1 MQLRVAFDSP
11 GHDDVNETVSCER
24 QAMTGPDRSTSTAGG
39 TAASAGEPRRRPGG
53 RSARVRAAVLEA
65 TLDQLAESGYD
76 GLSFEAVAVRAGV
89 HKTTLYRRWSDRT
102 DLVLDA
108 MLELSS
114 QTVPV
119 PDFGSVRA
127 DLLAIARGIAGNLSS
142 PRVLG

>member
-1 MQLRVAFDSP
+1 
-11 GHDDVNETVSCER
+11 
-24 QAMTGPDRSTSTAGG
+24 MTGAEGSTPTAGDK
-39 TAASAGEPRRRPGG
+39 ASSAGERRRRPGG

-102 DLVLDA
+102 ALVLDA

-119 PDFGSVRA
+119 PGLRLRSGGPVGDRPRTSPATSPPRA
-127 DLLAIARGIAGNLSS
+127 SSASRARCWPPAMN
-142 PRVLG
+142 PR